1 MRKSYRVKSEKDF
14 QQVFESGDSVANR
27 AFVIYTVEK
36 TENKHFR
43 VGISVGKK
51 VGHTAVA
58 RNRLKRYIR
67 AVIDEEK
74 LRINPHV
81 DFLIITRPYARDFNM
96 IKVRKNLL
104 HALALAHIIEEV
116 PDEVEENILTKRNV
130 KRLLAVLAVITL
142 AVVLTGCASQGAN
155 GQVTPVSHTSGNWW
169 DRWIVYYMS
178 AFILWLAKLMGN
190 SYGWAII
197 VFTIIVRVILLPLN
211 AISIRSTTK
220 MQSIQPQI
228 NELRKK
234 YPGRDTESR
243 TLLQQET
250 NKLYKEAGV
259 NPYTGCLPVIIQLPV
274 MYALYG
280 AILRTPQLQTGR
292 FLWMD
297 LSKPDPYYIMPILAM
312 VFTFLSTYISQ
323 LSTPKSSQNGM
334 TKVMM
339 YGMSI
344 MVGVMALNF
353 QSAITLYW
361 VISNLFQAVQTFI
374 LQNPIKYRKEQEAK
388 NEAERER
395 KRKLRKTYKRLGRKN
410 K

>member
-1 MRKSYRVKSEKDF
+1 MKD
-14 QQVFESGDSVANR
+14 
-27 AFVIYTVEK
+27 
-36 TENKHFR
+36 
-43 VGISVGKK
+43 
-51 VGHTAVA
+51 
-58 RNRLKRYIR
+58 
-67 AVIDEEK
+67 
-74 LRINPHV
+74 
-81 DFLIITRPYARDFNM
+81 
-96 IKVRKNLL
+96 
-104 HALALAHIIEEV
+104 
-116 PDEVEENILTKRNV
+116 ILTKRNV
-130 KRLLAVLAVITL
+130 KRLLAVLALITL
-142 AVVLTGCASQGAN
+142 AVVLTGCAAQSTN
-155 GQVTPVSHTSGNWW
+155 GHVAPVLHNSGNWW

-197 VFTIIVRVILLPLN
+197 VFTIIIRVILLPLN

-220 MQSIQPQI
+220 MQGIQPQI

-259 NPYTGCLPVIIQLPV
+259 NPYTGCLPVLIQLPV

-323 LSTPKSSQNGM
+323 LATPKSAQNGM
-334 TKVMM
+334 TKVMT
-339 YGMSI
+339 YGMAI
-344 MVGVMALNF
+344 IVGVMALNF

-374 LQNPIKYRKEQEAK
+374 LQNPIKFKKEQEAK
-388 NEAERER
+388 AEAERER
-395 KRKLRKTYKRLGRKN
+395 KRKIRKTYKRLGRK
-410 K
+410 KR

>member
-1 MRKSYRVKSEKDF
+1 MKD
-14 QQVFESGDSVANR
+14 
-27 AFVIYTVEK
+27 
-36 TENKHFR
+36 
-43 VGISVGKK
+43 
-51 VGHTAVA
+51 
-58 RNRLKRYIR
+58 
-67 AVIDEEK
+67 
-74 LRINPHV
+74 
-81 DFLIITRPYARDFNM
+81 
-96 IKVRKNLL
+96 
-104 HALALAHIIEEV
+104 
-116 PDEVEENILTKRNV
+116 ILTKRNV
-130 KRLLAVLAVITL
+130 KRLLAVLALITL
-142 AVVLTGCASQGAN
+142 AVVLTGCAAQGTN
-155 GQVTPVSHTSGNWW
+155 GHVAPVSHNSGNWW

-197 VFTIIVRVILLPLN
+197 VFTIIIRVILLPLN

-220 MQSIQPQI
+220 MQGIQPQI

-259 NPYTGCLPVIIQLPV
+259 NPYTGCLPVLIQLPV

-323 LSTPKSSQNGM
+323 LAMPKSAQNGM
-334 TKVMM
+334 TKVMT
-339 YGMSI
+339 YGMAI
-344 MVGVMALNF
+344 MVGVMALKF
-353 QSAITLYW
+353 QAAITLYW

-374 LQNPIKYRKEQEAK
+374 LQNPIKFKKEQEAK
-388 NEAERER
+388 AEAERER
-395 KRKLRKTYKRLGRKN
+395 KRKIRKTYKRLGRK
-410 K
+410 KR

>member
-1 MRKSYRVKSEKDF
+1 MKD
-14 QQVFESGDSVANR
+14 
-27 AFVIYTVEK
+27 
-36 TENKHFR
+36 
-43 VGISVGKK
+43 
-51 VGHTAVA
+51 
-58 RNRLKRYIR
+58 
-67 AVIDEEK
+67 
-74 LRINPHV
+74 
-81 DFLIITRPYARDFNM
+81 
-96 IKVRKNLL
+96 
-104 HALALAHIIEEV
+104 
-116 PDEVEENILTKRNV
+116 ILTKRNV
-130 KRLLAVLAVITL
+130 KRLLAVLAVMTL
-142 AVVLTGCASQGAN
+142 VVLTGCASQGAN
-155 GQVTPVSHTSGNWW
+155 GRVAPVSHTSGNWW

-197 VFTIIVRVILLPLN
+197 VFTVIVRVILLPLN

-234 YPGRDTESR
+234 YPGRDTESIS
-243 TLLQQET
+243 LLQQET

-259 NPYTGCLPVIIQLPV
+259 NPYAGCLPLIIQLPV

-297 LSKPDPYYIMPILAM
+297 LSKPDPYFIMPILAM
-312 VFTFLSTYISQ
+312 AFTFLSTYISQ
-323 LSTPKSSQNGM
+323 LSTPASSQNGM
-334 TKVMM
+334 TKIMT

-344 MVGVMALNF
+344 MVGVMALQF

-374 LQNPIKYRKEQEAK
+374 LQNPLKYKREQEAK
-388 NEAERER
+388 AEAERER
-395 KRKLRKTYKRLGRKN
+395 KRKLRRTYKRLGRKQ

>member
-1 MRKSYRVKSEKDF
+1 MKD
-14 QQVFESGDSVANR
+14 
-27 AFVIYTVEK
+27 
-36 TENKHFR
+36 
-43 VGISVGKK
+43 
-51 VGHTAVA
+51 
-58 RNRLKRYIR
+58 
-67 AVIDEEK
+67 
-74 LRINPHV
+74 
-81 DFLIITRPYARDFNM
+81 
-96 IKVRKNLL
+96 
-104 HALALAHIIEEV
+104 
-116 PDEVEENILTKRNV
+116 ILTKRNV
-130 KRLLAVLAVITL
+130 KRLLAVLALITL
-142 AVVLTGCASQGAN
+142 AVVLTGCAAQGTN
-155 GQVTPVSHTSGNWW
+155 GHVAPVSHNSGNWW

-197 VFTIIVRVILLPLN
+197 VFTIIIRVILLPLN

-220 MQSIQPQI
+220 MQGIQPQI

-259 NPYTGCLPVIIQLPV
+259 NPYTGCLPVLIQLPV

-323 LSTPKSSQNGM
+323 LATPKSAQNGM
-334 TKVMM
+334 TKVMT
-339 YGMSI
+339 YGMAI

-353 QSAITLYW
+353 PSAITLYW
-361 VISNLFQAVQTFI
+361 VISNLSQAVQTFI
-374 LQNPIKYRKEQEAK
+374 LQNPIKFKKEQEAK
-388 NEAERER
+388 AEAERER
-395 KRKLRKTYKRLGRKN
+395 KRKIRKTYKRLGRK
-410 K
+410 KR

>member
-1 MRKSYRVKSEKDF
+1 MKD
-14 QQVFESGDSVANR
+14 
-27 AFVIYTVEK
+27 
-36 TENKHFR
+36 
-43 VGISVGKK
+43 
-51 VGHTAVA
+51 
-58 RNRLKRYIR
+58 
-67 AVIDEEK
+67 
-74 LRINPHV
+74 
-81 DFLIITRPYARDFNM
+81 
-96 IKVRKNLL
+96 
-104 HALALAHIIEEV
+104 
-116 PDEVEENILTKRNV
+116 ILTKRNV
-130 KRLLAVLAVITL
+130 KRLLAVLALITL
-142 AVVLTGCASQGAN
+142 AVVLTGCAAQGTN
-155 GQVTPVSHTSGNWW
+155 GHVAPVSHNSGNWW

-178 AFILWLAKLMGN
+178 ALILWLAKLMGN

-197 VFTIIVRVILLPLN
+197 VFTIIIRVILLPLN

-220 MQSIQPQI
+220 MQGIQPQI

-259 NPYTGCLPVIIQLPV
+259 NPYTGCLPVLIQLPV

-297 LSKPDPYYIMPILAM
+297 LSKPDPYFIMPILAM

-323 LSTPKSSQNGM
+323 LATPKSAQNGM
-334 TKVMM
+334 TKVMT
-339 YGMSI
+339 YGMAI

-361 VISNLFQAVQTFI
+361 VVSNLFQAVQTFI
-374 LQNPIKYRKEQEAK
+374 LQNPIKFKKEQEAK
-388 NEAERER
+388 AETERER
-395 KRKLRKTYKRLGRKN
+395 KRKIRKTYKRLGRK
-410 K
+410 KR

>member
-1 MRKSYRVKSEKDF
+1 MSLKKCQMKLRK
-14 QQVFESGDSVANR
+14 
-27 AFVIYTVEK
+27 I
-36 TENKHFR
+36 
-43 VGISVGKK
+43 
-51 VGHTAVA
+51 
-58 RNRLKRYIR
+58 RLK
-67 AVIDEEK
+67 D
-74 LRINPHV
+74 
-81 DFLIITRPYARDFNM
+81 
-96 IKVRKNLL
+96 
-104 HALALAHIIEEV
+104 
-116 PDEVEENILTKRNV
+116 ILTKRNV

-142 AVVLTGCASQGAN
+142 AVVLTGCATQGAN
-155 GQVTPVSHTSGNWW
+155 GHVAPVSHTSGNWW
-169 DRWIVYYMS
+169 DRWVIYYMS

-197 VFTIIVRVILLPLN
+197 IFTIIVRVILLPLN
-211 AISIRSTTK
+211 AMSIRSTTK

-243 TLLQQET
+243 TLLQRET

-259 NPYTGCLPVIIQLPV
+259 NPYTWCLPLVIQLPV

-280 AILRTPQLQTGR
+280 AILRTPQLQHGR

-297 LSKPDPYYIMPILAM
+297 LSKPDPYFIMPILAM
-312 VFTFLSTYISQ
+312 AFTFLSTYISQ
-323 LSTPKSSQNGM
+323 LSTPASSQNGM
-334 TKVMM
+334 TKIMT

-344 MVGVMALNF
+344 MVGVMALQF

-374 LQNPIKYRKEQEAK
+374 LQNPLKYRKEQEAK
-388 NEAERER
+388 AEAERER
-395 KRKLRKTYKRLGRKN
+395 KRKLRRTYKRLGRKQ

>member
-1 MRKSYRVKSEKDF
+1 MKD
-14 QQVFESGDSVANR
+14 
-27 AFVIYTVEK
+27 
-36 TENKHFR
+36 
-43 VGISVGKK
+43 
-51 VGHTAVA
+51 
-58 RNRLKRYIR
+58 
-67 AVIDEEK
+67 
-74 LRINPHV
+74 
-81 DFLIITRPYARDFNM
+81 
-96 IKVRKNLL
+96 
-104 HALALAHIIEEV
+104 
-116 PDEVEENILTKRNV
+116 ILTKRNV
-130 KRLLAVLAVITL
+130 KRLLAVLALITL
-142 AVVLTGCASQGAN
+142 AVVLTGCVTQGAN
-155 GQVTPVSHTSGNWW
+155 GHVAPVSHNSGNWW
-169 DRWIVYYMS
+169 DRCIVYYMS

-197 VFTIIVRVILLPLN
+197 VFTIIIRVILLPLN

-220 MQSIQPQI
+220 MQGIQPQI

-259 NPYTGCLPVIIQLPV
+259 NPYTGCLPVLIQLPV

-297 LSKPDPYYIMPILAM
+297 LSKPDPYFIMPILAM

-323 LSTPKSSQNGM
+323 LATPKSAQNGM
-334 TKVMM
+334 TKVMT
-339 YGMSI
+339 YGMAI

-361 VISNLFQAVQTFI
+361 VVSNLFQAVQTFI
-374 LQNPIKYRKEQEAK
+374 LQNPIKFKKEQEAK
-388 NEAERER
+388 AEAERER
-395 KRKLRKTYKRLGRKN
+395 KRKIRKTYKRLGRK
-410 K
+410 KR

>member
-1 MRKSYRVKSEKDF
+1 MKD
-14 QQVFESGDSVANR
+14 
-27 AFVIYTVEK
+27 
-36 TENKHFR
+36 
-43 VGISVGKK
+43 
-51 VGHTAVA
+51 
-58 RNRLKRYIR
+58 
-67 AVIDEEK
+67 
-74 LRINPHV
+74 
-81 DFLIITRPYARDFNM
+81 
-96 IKVRKNLL
+96 
-104 HALALAHIIEEV
+104 
-116 PDEVEENILTKRNV
+116 ILTKRNV
-130 KRLLAVLAVITL
+130 KRLLAVLALITL
-142 AVVLTGCASQGAN
+142 AVVLTGCAAQGTN
-155 GQVTPVSHTSGNWW
+155 GHVAPVSHNSGNWW

-178 AFILWLAKLMGN
+178 ALILWLAKLMGN

-197 VFTIIVRVILLPLN
+197 VFTIIIRVILLPLN

-220 MQSIQPQI
+220 MQGIQPQI

-259 NPYTGCLPVIIQLPV
+259 NPYTGCLPVLIQLPV

-297 LSKPDPYYIMPILAM
+297 LSKPDPYFIMPILAM

-323 LSTPKSSQNGM
+323 LATPKSAQNGM
-334 TKVMM
+334 TKVMT
-339 YGMSI
+339 YGMAI

-361 VISNLFQAVQTFI
+361 VVSNLFQAVQTFI
-374 LQNPIKYRKEQEAK
+374 LQNPIKFKKEQEAK
-388 NEAERER
+388 AEAERER
-395 KRKLRKTYKRLGRKN
+395 KRKIRKTYKRLGRK
-410 K
+410 KR

>member
-1 MRKSYRVKSEKDF
+1 MKD
-14 QQVFESGDSVANR
+14 
-27 AFVIYTVEK
+27 
-36 TENKHFR
+36 
-43 VGISVGKK
+43 
-51 VGHTAVA
+51 
-58 RNRLKRYIR
+58 
-67 AVIDEEK
+67 
-74 LRINPHV
+74 
-81 DFLIITRPYARDFNM
+81 
-96 IKVRKNLL
+96 
-104 HALALAHIIEEV
+104 
-116 PDEVEENILTKRNV
+116 ILTKRNV
-130 KRLLAVLAVITL
+130 KRLLAVLALITL
-142 AVVLTGCASQGAN
+142 AVVLTGCAAQSAN
-155 GQVTPVSHTSGNWW
+155 GHVAQVLHNSGNWW

-197 VFTIIVRVILLPLN
+197 VFTIIIRVILLPLN

-220 MQSIQPQI
+220 MQGIQPQI

-259 NPYTGCLPVIIQLPV
+259 NPYTGCLPVLIQLPV

-323 LSTPKSSQNGM
+323 LATPKSAQNGM
-334 TKVMM
+334 TKVMT
-339 YGMSI
+339 YGMAI
-344 MVGVMALNF
+344 IVGVMALNF

-374 LQNPIKYRKEQEAK
+374 LQNPIKFKKEQEAK
-388 NEAERER
+388 AEAERER
-395 KRKLRKTYKRLGRKN
+395 KRKIRKTYKRLGRK
-410 K
+410 KR